1 MFEQCSARP
10 RQCGVG
16 VHGVCFS
23 SCRLPRPEDGQ
34 RIGLYSVVW
43 RSVCMLLKACLKTGS
58 RPEPQTPTPGQPP
71 RATCV
76 CGFGERFA
84 AQKSFLSTKVVH
96 ARPHGTTT
104 PRTYAR
110 HTSAHTQI
118 SRGLATGGTMSTVGP
133 ASGGGVAEIIGG
145 LSCDLAAR

>member
-1 MFEQCSARP
+1 MGLCLSSAALDHAS
-10 RQCGVG
+10 VG
-16 VHGVCFS
+16 WVYMEYAS

-71 RATCV
+71 RC
-76 CGFGERFA
+76 GERFFCRGPVLNSSYL
-84 AQKSFLSTKVVH
+84 QKSFT
-96 ARPHGTTT
+96 PGTTT

>member
-1 MFEQCSARP
+1 M
-10 RQCGVG
+10 
-16 VHGVCFS
+16 
-23 SCRLPRPEDGQ
+23 
-34 RIGLYSVVW
+34 W

-71 RATCV
+71 P
-76 CGFGERFA
+76 CGLWGTIFCRA
-84 AQKSFLSTKVVH
+84 AQKGPVLNSSYLQKSFT
-96 ARPHGTTT
+96 PGTTT